1 MDRNVTQLYTY
12 ISVFIFRFFFPCR
25 LSESTEQSSLRSA
38 VGPCCLSVLYTAV
51 CWDCA
56 GKCSDLG
63 VELWEKA
70 ACCADLLWVVLS
82 QGGECGLVSEGCW
95 ELGWD
100 SRNPARVQCDFYPEL
115 PPCFAVGHWGLEES
129 TCPFG
134 IHQVSS
140 PRTMRLHLLVSPR
153 PPRNPTV
160 ASPRSGAWNV
170 CIAFLSRIADQ
181 RACHLPQQGM
191 LFIDFKSFWEPTFH
205 GSLSKYCSS

>member
-1 MDRNVTQLYTY
+1 MTWELSWGSRQHVAQ
-12 ISVFIFRFFFPCR
+12 ICFGWCFPKEESVVWSQKDAENWAGVLAVLQEC
-25 LSESTEQSSLRSA
+25 SA
-38 VGPCCLSVLYTAV
+38 VSTLSCGHVLCRA
-51 CWDCA
+51 
-56 GKCSDLG
+56 LG
-63 VELWEKA
+63 TR
-70 ACCADLLWVVLS
+70 
-82 QGGECGLVSEGCW
+82 G
-95 ELGWD
+95 
-100 SRNPARVQCDFYPEL
+100 
-115 PPCFAVGHWGLEES
+115 S

-134 IHQVSS
+134 DRQASS
-140 PRTMRLHLLVSPR
+140 PRTTRSHLLVSPR